1 MPRRKSQSHEPRS
14 RAKCQM
20 PKAKRPESQKRFMS
34 YESIQWPRIM
44 NMHIPTNT
52 PVAKTP
58 MEATDSI
65 MEEAKEMVD

>member
-1 MPRRKSQSHEPRS
+1 
-14 RAKCQM
+14 M

-34 YESIQWPRIM
+34 YESVQWPRIM